1 MYVNSQL
8 RQLTRSDGSSYVA
21 PRAFLDM
28 YNAIWEAENF
38 IYITGWSVN
47 VNIRLVRTDEKSH
60 DERDYSLT
68 VGQLLKKKVRQNWD
82 PHQLLY
88 IFETINFIAGVRGGA
103 SSNVGM
109 EWETQHRD
117 KVWSLLFCLAYYNQ

>member
-1 MYVNSQL
+1 M
-8 RQLTRSDGSSYVA
+8 A

-47 VNIRLVRTDEKSH
+47 VNIRLVRTDEKSD

-68 VGQLLKKKVRQNWD
+68 VGQLLKKKVRQNQD
-82 PHQLLY
+82 PHK
-88 IFETINFIAGVRGGA
+88 I
-103 SSNVGM
+103 
-109 EWETQHRD
+109 
-117 KVWSLLFCLAYYNQ
+117 KC

>member
-1 MYVNSQL
+1 M
-8 RQLTRSDGSSYVA
+8 A

-47 VNIRLVRTDEKSH
+47 VNIRLVRTDEKSD

-68 VGQLLKKKVRQNWD
+68 VGQLLKNKAKRSARQQRSDVVIVFLVQCSQGSKEQTDHPKKRATV
-82 PHQLLY
+82 L
-88 IFETINFIAGVRGGA
+88 
-103 SSNVGM
+103 S
-109 EWETQHRD
+109 
-117 KVWSLLFCLAYYNQ
+117 C

>member
-1 MYVNSQL
+1 MTNFFLLNRYTTVNLQL

-28 YNAIWEAENF
+28 FNAIWEAENF

-47 VNIRLVRTDEKSH
+47 VNIRLVRTDEKSD

-68 VGQLLKKKVRQNWD
+68 VGQLLKKKVRQN
-82 PHQLLY
+82 
-88 IFETINFIAGVRGGA
+88 
-103 SSNVGM
+103 
-109 EWETQHRD
+109 
-117 KVWSLLFCLAYYNQ
+117 

>member
-1 MYVNSQL
+1 MKLCHDYRLCRECNSYTMLTLYTIDIFILWTENNRTFCDDQFFLLKIGALLYVNSQL

-47 VNIRLVRTDEKSH
+47 VNIRLVRTDEKSD

-68 VGQLLKKKVRQNWD
+68 VGQLLKKKVRQN
-82 PHQLLY
+82 
-88 IFETINFIAGVRGGA
+88 
-103 SSNVGM
+103 
-109 EWETQHRD
+109 
-117 KVWSLLFCLAYYNQ
+117 